1 MRKSSLILAAI
12 ALVLLAVPVAADV
25 DVRSIER
32 SFEVDSDQQIILK
45 LPLGEVE
52 VVAGDQNRVEIE
64 IVVTCGNSSAR
75 CRSRAEEIRL
85 EDANRSRSL
94 ILEIEGYSNKLTN
107 RPGVEVRLRI
117 PADSEFRS
125 EVGVGSMRV
134 ENLTGDVSI
143 EVGVGDVR
151 AYVDPDRIGSIRLEV
166 GVGSA
171 EIRPEPRDQWSSGF
185 LFLGNEVYW
194 DEGAGKSH
202 IRVDVG
208 VGEAMVRLD

>member
-1 MRKSSLILAAI
+1 MRKSLTLAAI
-12 ALVLLAVPVAADV
+12 ALVLLAVPAAADV
-25 DVRSIER
+25 DVRSIDR
-32 SFEVDSDQQIILK
+32 SFKVDSDQQIILK
-45 LPLGEVE
+45 MPLGEVE
-52 VVAGDQNRVEIE
+52 VVAGDPGKVEIE
-64 IVVTCGNSSAR
+64 VVVTCGNSSTR

-85 EDANRSRSL
+85 EDTARSRSL

-117 PADSEFRS
+117 PTDSELKT
-125 EVGVGSMRV
+125 EIGVGSMKI
-134 ENLTGDVSI
+134 EDLTGDVSV

-151 AYVDPDRIGSIRLEV
+151 VYVDPDRVGSVRLEV

-171 EIRPEPRDQWSSGF
+171 EIHPDSQDQWSSGF

-194 DEGAGKSH
+194 DEGEGESH